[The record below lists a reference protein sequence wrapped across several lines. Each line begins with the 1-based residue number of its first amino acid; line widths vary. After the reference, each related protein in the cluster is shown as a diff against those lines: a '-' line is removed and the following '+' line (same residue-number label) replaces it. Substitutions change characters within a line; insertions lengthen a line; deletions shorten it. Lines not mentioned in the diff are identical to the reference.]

1 MKKKE
6 VNNNSLQKAI
16 NYSMKIGTFNPIKKG
31 LLSGLYDFNS
41 GHFTFIYLNL

>member
-6 VNNNSLQKAI
+6 EIRRQQNSLQKAI

-31 LLSGLYDFNS
+31 LVSGYMILILVILGY
-41 GHFTFIYLNL
+41 H